1 MLNSASAAA
10 FISDRSVGAAC
21 QGLPAAT
28 ARKEK
33 NGLHRAPLL
42 KSTLGQSREEG
53 PEEGPEEGAVTRRGA
68 RSLAEQVTLK
78 GENDAAARGRPWTRL
93 GEARS
98 GGGAQGGG
106 WDPGAEATDGCL
118 VLFPQFGSPIRLLQV
133 RELLG
138 RLPERPLRAARR
150 PGPPCRSAPPHKNAL
165 PSATVTVAVTGTLN
179 PTPEQPAGPLSPSLT
194 HTRPQ
199 APQGRRCG

>member
-68 RSLAEQVTLK
+68 RSLETRRAFSPRPPAPSRGRGGGAVRGRSELARAQSAGGGAGGEDVRHALSGTLTP
-78 GENDAAARGRPWTRL
+78 GSRRLRGRPGL
-93 GEARS
+93 
-98 GGGAQGGG
+98 
-106 WDPGAEATDGCL
+106 
-118 VLFPQFGSPIRLLQV
+118 
-133 RELLG
+133 
-138 RLPERPLRAARR
+138 
-150 PGPPCRSAPPHKNAL
+150 
-165 PSATVTVAVTGTLN
+165 
-179 PTPEQPAGPLSPSLT
+179 
-194 HTRPQ
+194 
-199 APQGRRCG
+199 